1 MNYNYFKE
9 IVEEAKRKN
18 CKISE
23 IIKDWEVERQEM
35 TLEEI
40 SNLMENQWDVMKKAV
55 NKGLKNPQS
64 SMGGLIG
71 GDGKKINS
79 YMEQKGSNDIYL
91 KSAARALAVAE
102 VNASM
107 GKIVAAP
114 TAGAA
119 GILPAVMMACQERYN
134 KTDEEIANALF
145 TASGLGIIIAKIASI
160 SGAEGGCQAECGAA
174 AAMAAAAGVELMGG
188 SPEASAHAG
197 AMVLKNVL
205 GLVCD
210 PVAGLVEVPCA
221 KRNVLGTTLALVF
234 SEMALA
240 GVESVIPIDE
250 VITAM
255 DEVGKTLPVCLRET
269 GKGGLAVTPTGL
281 EIEKRIKGEK
291 KSVQ

>member
-1 MNYNYFKE
+1 MEYNYFIE
-9 IVEEAKRKN
+9 IIAKATSEN
-18 CKISE
+18 CKISKV
-23 IIKDWEVERQEM
+23 IKDWEEERQEM
-35 TLEEI
+35 KSEEI
-40 SNLMENQWDVMKKAV
+40 SSLMQNQWEVMKKAV
-55 NKGLKNPQS
+55 KRGLESPQI

-71 GDGKKINS
+71 GEGKKIMS
-79 YMEQKGSNDIYL
+79 YMEKTRNNDIYL

-119 GILPAVMMACQERYN
+119 GIIPAVMMACQEKYM
-134 KTDEEIANALF
+134 KTDEEIAEALF
-145 TASGLGIIIAKIASI
+145 TASGLGIIIAKRASI
-160 SGAEGGCQAECGAA
+160 SGAEGGCQAECGSAG
-174 AAMAAAAGVELMGG
+174 AMAAAAAVELMGG
-188 SPEASAHAG
+188 SPEQSADAG

-221 KRNVLGTTLALVF
+221 KRNVLGSTLALVF

-240 GVESVIPIDE
+240 GIKSTIPIDE

-255 DEVGKTLPVCLRET
+255 DEVGKNLPVCLRET
-269 GKGGLAVTPTGL
+269 GKGGLAATPTGL
-281 EIEKRIKGEK
+281 EIEKKIKGEK
-291 KSVQ
+291 KDV

>member
-1 MNYNYFKE
+1 MMNYNYFKE

-18 CKISE
+18 CKISK

-35 TLEEI
+35 TMEEI
-40 SNLMENQWDVMKKAV
+40 SSLMENQWDVMKKAV

-71 GDGKKINS
+71 GEGKKIIS
-79 YMEQKGSNDIYL
+79 YMEENRINDIYL
-91 KSAARALAVAE
+91 KSAARALAVSE

-134 KTDEEIANALF
+134 KTDAEMADALF
-145 TASGLGIIIAKIASI
+145 TASGLGIIIAKRASI
-160 SGAEGGCQAECGAA
+160 SGAEGGCQAECGSA
-174 AAMAAAAGVELMGG
+174 AAMAAAAAVELMRG
-188 SPEASAHAG
+188 SPDESDHAA

-240 GVESVIPIDE
+240 GVESVIPLDE

-255 DEVGKTLPVCLRET
+255 DEIGKTLPVCLRET

-281 EIEKRIKGEK
+281 EIEKRIKGEM
-291 KSVQ
+291 KSV